1 MMKVKGGKMQAN
13 KQNQENN
20 KDLNKNDLC
29 KFRDKFRAYF
39 EAREALIKKY
49 AKPKSENAA

>member
-1 MMKVKGGKMQAN
+1 MQAN